1 MLARA
6 TALLW
11 PKELSKLWRVT
22 NKGQR
27 TKVLA
32 LVESFGIA
40 DAAESKPKK
49 LKQVKATKAEPE
61 PSKTPISDKVVKLMG
76 RRAFAAKALEDALET
91 LD

>member
-27 TKVLA
+27 TKA
-32 LVESFGIA
+32 KTLVESFGIGL
-40 DAAESKPKK
+40 DSAASKPKK
-49 LKQVKATKAEPE
+49 LKQVKATEAEP
-61 PSKTPISDKVVKLMG
+61 PSTPISDKVVKLMG